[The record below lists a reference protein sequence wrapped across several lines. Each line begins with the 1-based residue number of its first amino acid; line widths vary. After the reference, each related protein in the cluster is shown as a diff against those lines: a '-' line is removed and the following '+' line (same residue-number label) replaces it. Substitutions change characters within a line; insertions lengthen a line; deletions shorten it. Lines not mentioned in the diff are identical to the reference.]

1 MVEPVEQGR
10 DNASRRQQGAAM
22 SASDAEAWFVR
33 EVLPLEATLIQF
45 LRHNW
50 RNKSEITDLR
60 QEVYARVF
68 AAAITEIPAK
78 PKPFVLTTARN
89 LLINRIRDDQVVH
102 IDAVADLDNLDVP
115 CEEPSADRAIIA
127 REELRQLQDALDRL
141 PKRARQAVV
150 LKKIEGLSRREIATR
165 MGIAEKT
172 VKRHLTEGMCA
183 LADTLYGA
191 GYNRR
196 KKA

>member
-1 MVEPVEQGR
+1 MAEPVEQSR
-10 DNASRRQQGAAM
+10 ENAPQRPQGVVV
-22 SASDAEAWFVR
+22 STSDAEAWFVR

-50 RNKSEITDLR
+50 RNKSEIADLR

-68 AAAITEIPAK
+68 AAAINEIPEK

-89 LLINRIRDDQVVH
+89 LLINRMRDDQVVR
-102 IDAVADLDNLDVP
+102 IDAVADLDSVDIAVD
-115 CEEPSADRAIIA
+115 EPSADRAIIA

-141 PKRARQAVV
+141 PKRARQAVI

-191 GYNRR
+191 DGNRR